1 MCVCVSVSL
10 GWCQNHSSL
19 RLSRCT
25 TAAAPHVCVCVCVC
39 AGGGVLLVEAL
50 LEEDNSVCVC
60 VCVCVCAGGGVLLVE
75 ALLEED
81 NSVCVCVC
89 VCVCRWRSAAGG
101 GSAGGG

>member
-1 MCVCVSVSL
+1 M
-10 GWCQNHSSL
+10 
-19 RLSRCT
+19 
-25 TAAAPHVCVCVCVC
+25 
-39 AGGGVLLVEAL
+39 LLVEAL
-50 LEEDNSVCVC
+50 LEEDNSVCVCVQVEECCWWRLCWRRITVCVC

-89 VCVCRWRSAAGG
+89 VCRWRSAAGG